1 MSHLKQAYAFD
12 IRFRVS
18 DDHAAPEGVV
28 ILAREIDEGVVFDR
42 RGLKVT
48 AFKVDH
54 APVEPAFGYRV
65 DHLGRSVVLSGD
77 TRVSENLVR
86 YAQGVDVLIHE
97 VAVPE
102 SFRRSGTPAAR
113 VESVTAHHVTPEQ
126 AAGIFARTRPRL
138 AVYSH
143 IVRADATD
151 QEILAPTMAK
161 YPGPVRVAEDLMVI
175 EVGETIDVH
184 RPRHEANPAKADH
197 DPLVRRHD
205 DR

>member
-1 MSHLKQAYAFD
+1 ML
-12 IRFRVS
+12 FRS
-18 DDHAAPEGVV
+18 
-28 ILAREIDEGVVFDR
+28 

-48 AFKVDH
+48 AFLVYH
-54 APVEPAFGYRV
+54 APVEPAFGYRL
-65 DHLGRSVVLSGD
+65 DLLGRSVVLSGD
-77 TRVSENLVR
+77 TRVSGNLVR
-86 YAQGVDVLIHE
+86 YARGVDVLIHE

-151 QEILAPTMAK
+151 LEILSPTMAN
-161 YPGPVRVAEDLMVI
+161 YPGPVQVAEEHMVI
-175 EVGETIDVH
+175 ERSEERRVGKGGVSTCSYRWSPTH
-184 RPRHEANPAKADH
+184 HKKNT
-197 DPLVRRHD
+197 
-205 DR
+205 